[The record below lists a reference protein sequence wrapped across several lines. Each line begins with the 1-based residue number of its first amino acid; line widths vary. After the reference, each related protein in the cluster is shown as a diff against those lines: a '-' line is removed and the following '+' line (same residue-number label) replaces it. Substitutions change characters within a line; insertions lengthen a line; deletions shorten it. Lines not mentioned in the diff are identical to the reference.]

1 MNFKAEAEG
10 VTPDQVTEKI
20 IEVHKSRR
28 TTLTKVVGPLGVVRR
43 LHKYERAN

>member
-20 IEVHKSRR
+20 MDMCAKRD
-28 TTLTKVVGPLGVVRR
+28 KVV
-43 LHKYERAN
+43 